1 MITRP
6 SDTAI
11 NAANYTAGVGYYTDM
26 TRITDLLG
34 IAPLTA
40 NTIPTLANVGE
51 LIRYAEDYID
61 EYTKETWRPMIIKDE
76 FHDFDF
82 DWHRMYRYSNRA
94 SRYTDYVG
102 MVRLNYENLRKVIR
116 LSAWKGDTWNE
127 LASSTS
133 TVTIS
138 DYTNVT
144 SLVLQ
149 LPNSGTSYTLTA
161 SSSVGPTH
169 SNANVFNIQ
178 FGNVSTA
185 QELVYLINEQLPV
198 NTREFTGQ
206 DGKKNGS
213 GVSSF
218 FYASLEDDNT
228 VLISSLLPAD
238 DGKNCTITTSGSGI
252 SAGTFS
258 DNETVG
264 RSNDWWTMDSDGTIF
279 FKTTYPY
286 QQKHSIRVT
295 YETGGNRVPAIITE
309 AATKIVSCELMS
321 SDDNTILLGE
331 NSESGLDIKTK
342 FDTYRADIEKILT
355 LKKRLIYVL
364 DSD

>member
-1 MITRP
+1 MR
-6 SDTAI
+6 
-11 NAANYTAGVGYYTDM
+11 
-26 TRITDLLG
+26 
-34 IAPLTA
+34 
-40 NTIPTLANVGE
+40 
-51 LIRYAEDYID
+51 
-61 EYTKETWRPMIIKDE
+61 
-76 FHDFDF
+76 
-82 DWHRMYRYSNRA
+82 
-94 SRYTDYVG
+94 
-102 MVRLNYENLRKVIR
+102 
-116 LSAWKGDTWNE
+116 
-127 LASSTS
+127 
-133 TVTIS
+133 
-138 DYTNVT
+138 
-144 SLVLQ
+144 
-149 LPNSGTSYTLTA
+149 LPNSGTTYTLPAATGDA
-161 SSSVGPTH
+161 G
-169 SNANVFNIQ
+169 FNKLY
-178 FGNVSTA
+178 GNVTTA

-206 DGKKNGS
+206 GGKKSMS
-213 GVSSF
+213 GVSKF

-295 YETGGNRVPAIITE
+295 YETGGNRIPAIITE